1 MKLLEV
7 YKKFGSPPNLQEH
20 MLRVCG
26 VTTYIGKHWIGKEG
40 VDWVRVKAISL
51 LHDIGN
57 VVKLDFEKYPQ
68 FLGEEIK
75 NVDHW
80 KAIQKEAVEKYG
92 RDDHGATE
100 KMLTEL
106 GVERES

>member
-80 KAIQKEAVEKYG
+80 KASDPPRSKLRGIRKTN
-92 RDDHGATE
+92 GAG
-100 KMLTEL
+100 LCAI
-106 GVERES
+106 